1 MNATEELRRMLDERG
16 VEWTSGDTEVSKNK
30 YTHFCPD
37 AGMSMGVW
45 ESGDGKLGID
55 AHTDYR
61 FTPAQAIAAT
71 LGAGTCHDKGNIER
85 FICSE
90 CGCRLDLQDDDWEAN
105 MWLDNG
111 VPMVPRFCPNCG
123 AKVVNE

>member
-1 MNATEELRRMLDERG
+1 MNTTDELRRMLDERG
-16 VEWTSGDTEVSKNK
+16 VEWTSGDTEVSRNK

-45 ESGDGKLGID
+45 ESEDGKLGID

-71 LGAGTCHDKGNIER
+71 LGTGTCRLEPWEVEPDTGTYYDMR
-85 FICSE
+85 
-90 CGCRLDLQDDDWEAN
+90 CGCGYVADVADWAE
-105 MWLDNG
+105 W
-111 VPMVPRFCPNCG
+111 RFCPNCG
-123 AKVVNE
+123 RKVVDE